1 MNNLATRASSRDG
14 VFFTGSVE
22 VNSATPTK
30 RQLRKETANRRFTLL
45 ALSIS
50 LVFALG
56 CIALVI
62 GTGSAHASELP
73 AASVPNALAIKQQPE
88 LGWAAGGSIAI
99 IALAAIAA
107 LTGKQKRKA

>member
-1 MNNLATRASSRDG
+1 MNHPANRLSSRDG
-14 VFFTGSVE
+14 VFLTGSVE

-56 CIALVI
+56 CIALII
-62 GTGSAHASELP
+62 GTGSAHAAELP
-73 AASVPNALAIKQQPE
+73 AASVANALAVKQQPE
-88 LGWAAGGSIAI
+88 LGWAAGGSIAV
-99 IALAAIAA
+99 IALGAIFA